1 MGKINQ
7 GILGGVSGKIGN
19 VVGGSWKGI
28 DYLRIM
34 PASVANPKTPAQVD
48 QRSKFVTVLKFLQSI
63 TPFLRVGYKTQAI
76 KMTQFNAAMS
86 DTLKNSVTGTY
97 PNYVIDY
104 GNVLLSKGSL
114 PNVLNPSAASVIPGN
129 NIAVSWTDN
138 SGMGDATA
146 TDKAMV
152 VVYCPDLNDAT
163 YITEGGSSRDSETHT
178 IAVPS
183 SYVGKDVEVYIS
195 MISED
200 GSKISDSLHVDTV
213 TM

>member
-19 VVGGSWKGI
+19 VIGGTWKGI

-34 PASVANPKTPAQVD
+34 PSSVANPKTPAQID
-48 QRSKFVTVLKFLQSI
+48 QRSKFVTVLKFLQSV
-63 TPFLRVGYKTQAI
+63 TPFLRIGYKTQAI
-76 KMTQFNAAMS
+76 KMTQFNSAMS
-86 DTLKNSVTGTY
+86 ETLKNSVTGSY

-104 GNVLLSKGSL
+104 GNVLLSKGTL
-114 PNVLNPSAASVIPGN
+114 PNVQNPSAISSTPGN
-129 NIAVSWTDN
+129 NIAFTWTDN
-138 SGMGDATA
+138 SGMGDASA
-146 TDKAMV
+146 NDKALV

-163 YITEGGSSRDSETHT
+163 YITEGGSPRSAGSHT

-183 SYVGKDVEVYIS
+183 SYSGKDVEVYIS

-200 GSKISDSLHVDTV
+200 GSKVSNSMHVATIS
-213 TM
+213 M

>member
-1 MGKINQ
+1 
-7 GILGGVSGKIGN
+7 
-19 VVGGSWKGI
+19 
-28 DYLRIM
+28 
-34 PASVANPKTPAQVD
+34 
-48 QRSKFVTVLKFLQSI
+48 
-63 TPFLRVGYKTQAI
+63 
-76 KMTQFNAAMS
+76 MTQFNAAMS

-104 GNVLLSKGSL
+104 GNVLLSKGTL
-114 PNVLNPSAASVIPGN
+114 PNVLNPGAASAIPGN
-129 NIAVSWTDN
+129 NIAFTWTDN
-138 SGMGDATA
+138 SGMGDATS

-163 YITEGGSSRDSETHT
+163 YITEGGSSRDTESYT

-200 GSKISDSLHVDTV
+200 GGKVSNSKHVGTV
-213 TM
+213 TVQ

>member
-7 GILGGVSGKIGN
+7 GILGGVSGKVGN
-19 VVGGSWKGI
+19 IVGGSWKGI
-28 DYLRIM
+28 DYIRIM

-76 KMTQFNAAMS
+76 KMTQFNSAMS

-104 GNVLLSKGSL
+104 GNVLLSKGTL
-114 PNVLNPSAASVIPGN
+114 PNVLNPTSASAIPGN
-129 NIAVSWTDN
+129 NIAFSWEDN
-138 SGMGDATA
+138 TGMGDASA
-146 TDKAMV
+146 TDKALV
-152 VVYCPDLNDAT
+152 VVYCPELNDAT
-163 YITEGGSSRDSETHT
+163 YITEGGSSRDALGHT
-178 IAVPS
+178 IAVPT
-183 SYVGKDVEVYIS
+183 SYAGKDVEVYIS

-200 GSKISDSLHVDTV
+200 GSRVSNSLHAGTV
-213 TM
+213 SM

>member
-7 GILGGVSGKIGN
+7 GILGGVSGKVGN
-19 VVGGSWKGI
+19 VVGGNWKGI

-48 QRSKFVTVLKFLQSI
+48 QRSKFVTVLRFLQSI
-63 TPFLRVGYKTQAI
+63 TPFLRVGYKNQAI
-76 KMTQFNAAMS
+76 KMTQFNSAMS

-104 GNVLLSKGSL
+104 GNVLLSKGTL
-114 PNVLNPSAASVIPGN
+114 PNVLNPTANSAIPGN
-129 NIAVSWTDN
+129 NIAFSWTDN
-138 SGMGDATA
+138 SGMGDASA
-146 TDKAMV
+146 MDKALV
-152 VVYCPDLNDAT
+152 VVYCPELKDAT
-163 YITEGGSSRDSETHT
+163 YITEGGSSRDAEGHT

-183 SYVGKDVEVYIS
+183 SYAGKDVEVYIS
-195 MISED
+195 MISEN
-200 GSKISDSLHVDTV
+200 GSKVSNSLHVATV